1 MFEYIIGTITAIY
14 PSYLVI
20 EAGGIGYRLLMAN
33 PFRLTDKLETTEQLY
48 VYQNTTQDDMTLFG
62 FRTKNEKDVFLKLI
76 NVSGIGP
83 KSALA
88 ILANEDHSGLI
99 RAIEAEDRTYLQ
111 KFPGVGKKTAAQII
125 LDLQGKLDDL
135 SPTALANETQSDKP
149 KSAEN
154 LQLTE
159 AIEALK
165 ALGYGKREVKKVKSH
180 LTELK
185 PMSTDEYIKEA
196 LRTLLYS

>member
-20 EAGGIGYRLLMAN
+20 EVGGIGYRLLMAN

-62 FRTKNEKDVFLKLI
+62 FRTKSEKDVFLKLI

-135 SPTALANETQSDKP
+135 SPTALANEAQSDKP

-180 LTELK
+180 LIELE

>member
-1 MFEYIIGTITAIY
+1 
-14 PSYLVI
+14 
-20 EAGGIGYRLLMAN
+20 
-33 PFRLTDKLETTEQLY
+33 
-48 VYQNTTQDDMTLFG
+48 
-62 FRTKNEKDVFLKLI
+62 VFLKLI

-135 SPTALANETQSDKP
+135 SPTALANEAQPDKQ
-149 KSAEN
+149 KSTEN

-180 LTELK
+180 LTELE

>member
-20 EAGGIGYRLLMAN
+20 EAGGIGYRLLRAN
-33 PFRLTDKLETTEQLY
+33 PFRLTDKLDTTEQLY
-48 VYQNTTQDDMTLFG
+48 VYQNKTQDDMTLFG
-62 FRTKNEKDVFLKLI
+62 FRTKSEKDVFLKLI

>member
-20 EAGGIGYRLLMAN
+20 EAGDIGYRLLMAN

-62 FRTKNEKDVFLKLI
+62 FRTKSEKDVFLKLI

-135 SPTALANETQSDKP
+135 SPTALANEAQPDKP
-149 KSAEN
+149 KLAEN

-180 LTELK
+180 LTELE

-196 LRTLLYS
+196 LRILLYS

>member
-33 PFRLTDKLETTEQLY
+33 PFRLTDKLDITEQLY

-62 FRTKNEKDVFLKLI
+62 FRTKSEKDVFLKLI

-135 SPTALANETQSDKP
+135 SPTALANEAQPDKP
-149 KSAEN
+149 KLAEN

-180 LTELK
+180 LTELE